1 MAEDK
6 TGFNDPIHGYM
17 EFDPLLVAIIHTPC
31 FQRMKDIKQLGASYW
46 IFPGASHNRFE
57 HSLGTAHLAGMM
69 IERLKDVH
77 KRDKKT
83 TDRNHQHYI
92 TDEEVLCVKIAAL
105 CHDLG
110 HGPFSHVFDTRMKT
124 KLIEYH
130 KNEIHRL
137 SDEQCEDD
145 DKNYHGAQAKKLN
158 DWEHEDASCA
168 MFDHILKT
176 TDGLKD
182 AFAEKKLG
190 EKEQK
195 LIKNIIKGKHPA
207 EDDITEVPT
216 TLDGK
221 LKKWFLFEIV
231 ANKIYEVDCDKF
243 DYFARDCH
251 NLGMK
256 SNFDYLRYINNI
268 QIKLLDGDGGLH
280 LCPRDKLVF
289 NIYELF
295 HTRWSLH
302 HRAYQHKTT
311 KAVEEMITDAL
322 ILLEEKYKFSE
333 AIFDMEKYSKL
344 TDSIF
349 YEILRSNDT
358 DEKTK
363 KAQEILER
371 IQRRKLY
378 KLYGEFQPDKKLN
391 IDDLEAAAEEI
402 AKLSGGLVKANELFV
417 SIVKIH
423 FGKEDQD
430 PVKSVIFYNKDGDIA
445 DSRSGDDVSR
455 MLPQKFSEQYVRLY
469 GTDIDSD
476 MKKEIAKECFE
487 KWNAKYKSNSDD

>member
-1 MAEDK
+1 MAKDK

-77 KRDKKT
+77 KDTEFK
-83 TDRNHQHYI
+83 DYI
-92 TDEEVLCVKIAAL
+92 TKVDILCVKIAAL

-124 KLIEYH
+124 KLIKYH
-130 KNEIHRL
+130 ESEIERL
-137 SDEQCEDD
+137 SDELCEDD
-145 DKNYHGAQAKKLN
+145 DKNERKVYHDKQAKKLE
-158 DWEHEDASCA
+158 DWEHEDASCD
-168 MFDHILKT
+168 MFDYMLET
-176 TDGLKD
+176 TEGLKD
-182 AFAEKKLG
+182 AFERKHLDENK
-190 EKEQK
+190 QS
-195 LIKNIIKGKHPA
+195 LIKDLIKGKKPA
-207 EDDITEVPT
+207 KDMTTQIPT
-216 TLDGK
+216 VNGK
-221 LKKWFLFEIV
+221 TKWFLFEIV

-256 SNFDYLRYINNI
+256 SNFDHLRYIHNI
-268 QIKLLDGDGGLH
+268 QIILSPDDNGLH
-280 LCPRDKLVF
+280 LCPRDKLAF

-322 ILLEEKYKFSE
+322 VLLEEKYNFSE
-333 AIFDMEKYSKL
+333 AISDMEKYTRL

-349 YEILRSNDT
+349 YEILRSNDA
-358 DEKTK
+358 DEKTN
-363 KAQEILER
+363 KAKEILER
-371 IQRRKLY
+371 IQQRNLY
-378 KLYGEFQPDKKLN
+378 KLCGQFQPTQKLEIN
-391 IDDLEAAAEEI
+391 VSKAAEDIASLSEGRVDPNEI
-402 AKLSGGLVKANELFV
+402 FV
-417 SIVKIH
+417 SVVNIH
-423 FGKEDQD
+423 FGKKDQD
-430 PVKSVIFYNKDGDIA
+430 PVKSVLFYKKNGEIT
-445 DSRSGDDVSR
+445 SSIGRDDVSK
-455 MLPQKFSEQYVRLY
+455 MLPQTFSEQYVRVY
-469 GTDIDSD
+469 GKNLSTDVDKQIIED
-476 MKKEIAKECFE
+476 CFE
-487 KWNAKYKSNSDD
+487 KWRQKNKY